1 MDDFKRKIEEF
12 FSGRHGS
19 DQLSFAMSLA
29 GLVLVVCSPAFENDD
44 VHMLLSAVGLA
55 LIIWSVFR
63 VLSRDDARR
72 TKENEAFMSLF
83 SRRTK
88 ENEAFMSLFRRTPS
102 PERRHKAELRRQEKE
117 RKRRLKEKLK
127 THEMFYCPKCKA
139 ACFVPRGKGKVR
151 ITCPKCGEKFIGKT

>member
-83 SRRTK
+83 
-88 ENEAFMSLFRRTPS
+88 RRTPS
-102 PERRHKAELRRQEKE
+102 PERRHKDELQE

-139 ACFVPRGKGKVR
+139 ACFVPRGKGRVR